1 MPNDILSQSIGFEW
15 DSHNTDKIRVKH
27 GVTSAE
33 CEQVFFNLPL
43 VMGDD
48 LRHSENENRFYALG
62 QTDTR
67 RLLFLVFTIRE
78 KRIRVIPARDMSRKE
93 RRAYQTHEKENT

>member
-1 MPNDILSQSIGFEW
+1 MPNDILSQSIGFQW
-15 DSHNTDKIRVKH
+15 DIHNTDKLKVKH
-27 GVTSAE
+27 GVTPSE
-33 CEQVFFNLPL
+33 CEQAFFNLPL
-43 VMGDD
+43 IMGDD

-62 QTDTR
+62 QTDTG

-78 KRIRVIPARDMSRKE
+78 KRIRVISARDMSRKE